1 MVCQKAIPTTRGALR
16 SESTFLKALHMTKDI
31 PEVLSQ
37 RETLLRLL
45 LHLPHPKVMPTSQG
59 TPVTSP
65 GLAIAG

>member
-1 MVCQKAIPTTRGALR
+1 
-16 SESTFLKALHMTKDI
+16 MTKDI